1 MDLSTYT
8 APKSDQMNAE
18 DLLSGPL
25 TVTIVEVRETGSD
38 QQPVAIHLAEFP
50 RPWKPSKTA
59 MRIMVAGWG
68 RETKP
73 YAGRRLTLFRDP
85 SVKWAGEPIGGIR
98 ISHMSHLKDGK
109 KFAVYLA
116 ESQKKRTPTVVEPL
130 PDHAPTS
137 APIDETTVARN
148 ALLTQ
153 IKQSADAVG
162 VGLDVIAADWAE
174 SHDGQNIREAT
185 DVGGLELV
193 RDDLRSKTGGEQS

>member
-1 MDLSTYT
+1 MDLSTYA

-25 TVTIVEVRETGSD
+25 TVTIVEVRETGSE
-38 QQPVAIHLAEFP
+38 QQPIAIHFAEFP

-59 MRIMVAGWG
+59 IRTLIAGWG
-68 RETKP
+68 RESKA

-109 KFAVYLA
+109 RFAIYLA

-130 PDHAPTS
+130 PDAAPTS
-137 APIDETTVARN
+137 PPVDETTVARN
-148 ALLTQ
+148 SLLNQ
-153 IKQSADAVG
+153 VRQAAEAAGVDLAAV
-162 VGLDVIAADWAE
+162 AAEWAE
-174 SHDGQNIREAT
+174 SHDGQAIGEAT
-185 DVGGLELV
+185 DTGGLELL
-193 RDDLRSKTGGEQS
+193 RDDLRGRAS